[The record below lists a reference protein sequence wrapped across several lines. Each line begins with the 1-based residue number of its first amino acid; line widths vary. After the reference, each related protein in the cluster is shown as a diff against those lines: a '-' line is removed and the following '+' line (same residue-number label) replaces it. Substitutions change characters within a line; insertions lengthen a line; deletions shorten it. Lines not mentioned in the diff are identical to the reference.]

1 MDLQVAIFLLI
12 FLSIS
17 SLATIGICFA
27 ELRSCWRNYRS
38 RHTTKQRNAAAAAA
52 LGVDDNEFAAAC
64 LAAAAAAEDA
74 AIAPMTTVGAYGGAH
89 GNNGYYYQDGLALGT
104 GLSMSGSGVGQGPH
118 NLPYPL
124 LDPEAAGFDL
134 LYDEYGG
141 HLLLN
146 EGQDDNGDGGNGVA
160 SPLLRDNSIIY
171 GENIPMRGLVA
182 PI

>member
-17 SLATIGICFA
+17 SLATIGICFV

-38 RHTTKQRNAAAAAA
+38 RNSTKQRNEAAAAA
-52 LGVDDNEFAAAC
+52 LGLDNNEFAAAC
-64 LAAAAAAEDA
+64 LAAAAAAEESV
-74 AIAPMTTVGAYGGAH
+74 IAPMTGAASYSSHQGS
-89 GNNGYYYQDGLALGT
+89 NSYYYQDYNSGTTSVGLPMA
-104 GLSMSGSGVGQGPH
+104 SARMGPAQH
-118 NLPYPL
+118 GMPYPL
-124 LDPEAAGFDL
+124 LDPEAGGFDL

-146 EGQDDNGDGGNGVA
+146 DENGEGRGGIDGA
-160 SPLLRDNSIIY
+160 SSLLR
-171 GENIPMRGLVA
+171 ENIYSGNIHSHGLAA